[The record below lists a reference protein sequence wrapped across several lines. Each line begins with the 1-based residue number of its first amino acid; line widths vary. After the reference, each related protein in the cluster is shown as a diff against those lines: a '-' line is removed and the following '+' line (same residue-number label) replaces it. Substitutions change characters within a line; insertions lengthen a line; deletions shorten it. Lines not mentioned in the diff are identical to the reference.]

1 MATAEDMRSHSPLP
15 GLPSP
20 IQEEYIDCTSS
31 CGLNFHILKAGNP
44 SDPLILFCHGYPEL
58 AYSWR
63 NVLPAIAEKGYFCV
77 APDQRGYGRTTG
89 RSNAAYEDVNLNE
102 YVSSNL
108 VRDLVCLVY
117 AMGYGEKRVEC
128 IVGHDF
134 GAVISGMAALI
145 RPDFFRSTV
154 QLSHPYKPPASPPSP
169 SSGAEGKKKEPGD
182 IQADL
187 AALDPPR
194 KPYKWYNSS
203 SQAASDW
210 DNPQQGLESF
220 LRGYFHLKSADWAK
234 NTPHPLREWSATELE
249 KMPEYYVMRLG
260 DSMPQTVARN
270 MASED
275 GTKTESWLSPETLAV
290 YCSEWKRT
298 GFQGALNWYRA
309 FTASN
314 AAIDGYLFAGKKL
327 GVPCK
332 FISGAQDWGNHQ
344 QPGAL
349 GSYYDERIVVNGASR
364 GIALIE
370 GAGHWVQQEKSDQVI
385 KELLAFLDSLKEGS
399 NYMANEESCSV
410 TTSR

>member
-1 MATAEDMRSHSPLP
+1 MSPAAAEGMQSLPPLP
-15 GLPSP
+15 NLPSQ
-20 IQEEYIDCTSS
+20 ITEDYIDCTSS
-31 CGLNFHILKAGNP
+31 CGLTFHILKAGNR

-63 NVLPAIAEKGYFCV
+63 KVLPAIAEKGYFCV

-89 RSNAAYEDVNLNE
+89 WSNVGYEDVNLNQ

-108 VRDLVCLVY
+108 VRDLVCLVH
-117 AMGYGEKRVEC
+117 AMGYGERGVEC

-134 GAVISGMAALI
+134 GAVVSGMAAFV

-154 QLSHPYKPPASPPSP
+154 QLSHPYKPPASLP
-169 SSGAEGKKKEPGD
+169 SSGSAEGMKKPGD

-203 SQAASDW
+203 PDAAHDW
-210 DNPQQGLESF
+210 DNPEQGLESF
-220 LRGYFHLKSADWAK
+220 LRGYFHLKSADWPGNK
-234 NTPHPLREWSATELE
+234 PHPLEEWSAEELS
-249 KMPEYYVMRLG
+249 KMPEYYVMRLD

-270 MASED
+270 MAGED
-275 GTKTESWLSPETLAV
+275 ATKTESWLPPEALAV

-298 GFQGALNWYRA
+298 GFQDALNWYRA

-327 GVPCK
+327 QVPCK
-332 FISGAQDWGNHQ
+332 FISGAQDWGNYQ

-349 GSYYDERIVVNGASR
+349 GSYENEKIVVKGASR
-364 GIALIE
+364 GISLVEA
-370 GAGHWVQQEKSDQVI
+370 AGHWVQQEKPEEVI
-385 KELLAFLDSLKEGS
+385 KELLAFLGTLKDGLDRE
-399 NYMANEESCSV
+399 V
-410 TTSR
+410 